1 MDPASQK
8 TSNVMEGVPGH
19 HAKHQLC
26 TSRPPYREGREQ
38 RAVKVYTVSSESKYL
53 MIYGVPVNRGP
64 DLAPLFSVHGKIDEL
79 RGLVEYSKKEDFTEV
94 FLLKYKHIQSA
105 RHAKRKMDDLSF
117 FGGFLH
123 LCYGPEYETVA
134 ETRQKLQD
142 RRRIIALKTKKS
154 EEETRRKRVG
164 ENSVVRS
171 VGVAKSPKMAPSQLQ
186 QQRAGPTT
194 NTLDTPSI
202 PLPCFNVP
210 PPTLSLPPPPP
221 SSSTHLPPPPSLSP
235 LLSIPPPPPSPL
247 LSIPPPPPLT
257 NDSLINSYNNPRPL
271 ARMPLSLH
279 SKTTRA
285 PEQLW
290 LEPPP
295 QYCSSAQS
303 NSNNSSSAASFAK
316 VPSAQAIFP
325 PNFDAR
331 IHVNTDLVKLLP
343 RQTKMKLMS
352 DIKKPQAEDK
362 HLNKSTAPSNSTS
375 TSKIS
380 EDKSDLVIREFKP
393 STCPKFVPR
402 QAVSLKTNKKLVEK
416 DNLNKAIRSSA
427 LILGDIQ
434 GPDRPPHLT
443 PVNKEIQKSME
454 ETRKEIRK
462 RVLQFSDSKL
472 TVVAP
477 KSPKTS

>member
-1 MDPASQK
+1 MEAVPA
-8 TSNVMEGVPGH
+8 H
-19 HAKHQLC
+19 HVKHQLC
-26 TSRPPYREGREQ
+26 ASRPLYREGREQ
-38 RAVKVYTVSSESKYL
+38 RAVKAYTVSSESKYL

-79 RGLVEYSKKEDFTEV
+79 RGLAEYSKKEDFTEV

-105 RHAKRKMDDLSF
+105 RYAKRKMDDLSF

-123 LCYGPEYETVA
+123 VCYGPEHETVA

-154 EEETRRKRVG
+154 EEETSKKSVKG
-164 ENSVVRS
+164 NSVVRS
-171 VGVAKSPKMAPSQLQ
+171 AGVAKSPKEAPSQLQ
-186 QQRAGPTT
+186 QQHAGSTT

-221 SSSTHLPPPPSLSP
+221 PPSSSTHLPPPPSLSP
-235 LLSIPPPPPSPL
+235 MLSIL
-247 LSIPPPPPLT
+247 PPPPLT

-279 SKTTRA
+279 SKTATA
-285 PEQLW
+285 PEKLW

-303 NSNNSSSAASFAK
+303 NSHKSSSAASFAR

-343 RQTKMKLMS
+343 RQAKVKLMS
-352 DIKKPQAEDK
+352 DIKKPQAEVK
-362 HLNKSTAPSNSTS
+362 HLKKSTAPSNSTS

-380 EDKSDLVIREFKP
+380 KDKPDLVIREFKP

-402 QAVSLKTNKKLVEK
+402 QAVSRKTNKKLVEK

-443 PVNKEIQKSME
+443 PVNKEIQKSIE
-454 ETRKEIRK
+454 DTRKEIRK